1 MATIQSL
8 GVGSG
13 LDVNSIITQLL
24 AIERQPLSR
33 LQRLTAGVET
43 EISAFGNIRS
53 KADAVGTAAEAL
65 ADEDTWRKT
74 TVNLNGANEFT
85 VTTAGNASPV
95 TLDVEISALA
105 QRQSI
110 STKPFESSSS
120 TVGTGVLTL
129 QRGSW
134 SAGFGAFTAATDV
147 PPVQISIGPGQD
159 TLAGI
164 RDAINAASAGVT
176 ASILTDASG
185 ARLVIRSEH
194 SGAENGFSITTSASS
209 GEFDALSY
217 TAQRDPA
224 TAAGAQGNTR
234 ATNLQGRVDGA
245 SVESTT
251 NTLSNVLPGISI
263 RASTTTSSPRSVTI
277 EHDRAD
283 MRAKVDAFVTAFNDM
298 MGYIKA
304 QTAYDEATKTSA
316 TLQGDRA
323 ALLVQSQFRE
333 LASSTTQ
340 ASQVFTRLSDVGIS
354 LQTDGKLK
362 IDGSKLD
369 NALEDVD
376 EVARLFSI
384 DQAGTSNDGV
394 ALRLAALV
402 DQLISPEGAIERKQS
417 TLRDRLQRHKD
428 DQVRL
433 EERVAD
439 VEKRLRA
446 QYTALDSKMSKLN
459 GLGSYVA
466 QQFGNSK

>member
-24 AIERQPLSR
+24 AIERQPVTR
-33 LQRLTAGVET
+33 LQRLEKDVET
-43 EISAFGNIRS
+43 EISAYGNVRS
-53 KADAVGTAAEAL
+53 KADVVGSAAEAL

-74 TVNLNGANEFT
+74 SVNLNGADEFT
-85 VTTAGNASPV
+85 VTTTGNASAL
-95 TLDVEISALA
+95 TLDVEITALA

-110 STKPFESSSS
+110 STKAFDASSS

-129 QRGSW
+129 QRGAW
-134 SAGFGAFTAATDV
+134 SAGFDGFTAAEDA
-147 PPVQISIGPGQD
+147 PPVEITIGPGQD
-159 TLAGI
+159 TLTGI

-176 ASILTDASG
+176 ASILTDSSG
-185 ARLVIRSEH
+185 ARLVIRSEQT
-194 SGAENGFSITTSASS
+194 GADHGFSITTRDAT
-209 GEFDALSY
+209 GEFDALGF

-224 TAAGAQGNTR
+224 SAAGAQGNTR

-245 SVESTT
+245 PVESAT
-251 NTLSNVLPGISI
+251 NTLGNVLPGITI
-263 RASTTTSSPRSVTI
+263 RASKTTASPRTVSI

-283 MRAKVDAFVTAFNDM
+283 IRTKIDAFVTAFNDLM
-298 MGYIKA
+298 SYIKA
-304 QTAYDEATKTSA
+304 QTAYNESTKTPA
-316 TLQGDRA
+316 ALQGDRA
-323 ALLVQSQFRE
+323 ALLVQSQFRG
-333 LASSTTQ
+333 LATGTTQ

-354 LQTDGKLK
+354 LQADGRLKVDDGKL
-362 IDGSKLD
+362 
-369 NALEDVD
+369 NEALEDLE
-376 EVARLFSI
+376 EVASLFGR
-384 DQAGTSNDGV
+384 DEAGTAEDGL
-394 ALRLAALV
+394 ALRLAEMV
-402 DQLISPEGAIERKQS
+402 DQLTSPDGAIERKQS
-417 TLRDRLQRHKD
+417 TLRDRLKRNQD
-428 DQVRL
+428 EQARL